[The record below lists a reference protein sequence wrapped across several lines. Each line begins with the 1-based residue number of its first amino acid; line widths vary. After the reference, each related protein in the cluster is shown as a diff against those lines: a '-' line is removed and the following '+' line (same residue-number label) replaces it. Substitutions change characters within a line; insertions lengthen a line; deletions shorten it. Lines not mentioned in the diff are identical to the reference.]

1 MEKIDN
7 NKFSFVDNK
16 LFADVNGKKYDLNN
30 ISNIRNLKELNT
42 LRSETLQENKMLSK
56 LLKKATDDTER
67 EYFNKKIADN
77 QKKLSALDKQF
88 NDELSSQASAET
100 READKIGD
108 DMYVLKPFLAF
119 LESFIRSDKG
129 AFSKNQTN
137 KQELEFT
144 ATPEETNKL
153 LESIEEKKPLGIEG
167 IKSLIPIERIKEN
180 TLELPST
187 EGNNIPNKLSDKS
200 LLIMIDNNVFPAIDQ
215 KSLNKL
221 LSNGN
226 FVNDLS
232 MSNNAKVFALDKE
245 TLMQEFS
252 NLMLSDDK
260 EIFIKENLKGE
271 LLKEFNKSTQN
282 QQKRFIPSDKLDVSS
297 ITKLGIDVRSIP
309 QSDIVALLSG
319 DEIKGVK
326 LHQGNTEAEANIRLE
341 MNKDGIF
348 ECKETITKI
357 NNKFTLFDYEFSKDE
372 IKQLQTSGRL
382 TDGPITIHDGENT
395 KEILPFC
402 QDGVLKYR
410 TQESI
415 KLPSQYNGVEINK
428 QQSDQL
434 INGKTIIMKGL
445 LDKDGNKYDGYV
457 RFNVVKNI
465 LESIKINNESLSEK
479 QTFKPKF
486 KI

>member
-1 MEKIDN
+1 MDKIDN

-42 LRSETLQENKMLSK
+42 LRSEILQENKMLSK

-67 EYFNKKIADN
+67 EFFNKKIADN

-88 NDELSSQASAET
+88 NDELSSQASVET

-187 EGNNIPNKLSDKS
+187 EGNNMPNKLSDKS

-260 EIFIKENLKGE
+260 EIFIKENLPLQIRQE
-271 LLKEFNKSTQN
+271 ECQV
-282 QQKRFIPSDKLDVSS
+282 P
-297 ITKLGIDVRSIP
+297 
-309 QSDIVALLSG
+309 LLS
-319 DEIKGVK
+319 
-326 LHQGNTEAEANIRLE
+326 R
-341 MNKDGIF
+341 
-348 ECKETITKI
+348 
-357 NNKFTLFDYEFSKDE
+357 
-372 IKQLQTSGRL
+372 
-382 TDGPITIHDGENT
+382 
-395 KEILPFC
+395 
-402 QDGVLKYR
+402 
-410 TQESI
+410 
-415 KLPSQYNGVEINK
+415 
-428 QQSDQL
+428 
-434 INGKTIIMKGL
+434 
-445 LDKDGNKYDGYV
+445 
-457 RFNVVKNI
+457 
-465 LESIKINNESLSEK
+465 
-479 QTFKPKF
+479 
-486 KI
+486 

>member
-1 MEKIDN
+1 MDKIDN

-16 LFADVNGKKYDLNN
+16 LFADVNGKKYELNN
-30 ISNIRNLKELNT
+30 ISNIRSLKELNK
-42 LRSETLQENKMLSK
+42 LKSETLHENKMLSK

-67 EYFNKKIADN
+67 EFINKKLTDN
-77 QKKLSALDKQF
+77 KNKLSALNKQF
-88 NDELSSQASAET
+88 NDELSNQASVDT
-100 READKIGD
+100 RETDKIGE

-129 AFSKNQTN
+129 AFSKNKTN
-137 KQELEFT
+137 NEEFEFT

-153 LESIEEKKPLGIEG
+153 LEAIEENKPLGIEG
-167 IKSLIPIERIKEN
+167 IKSLIPIDRIKEN
-180 TLELPST
+180 TLELSSADS
-187 EGNNIPNKLSDKS
+187 NNMPDKLSDKS
-200 LLIMIDNNVFPAIDQ
+200 LLIMIDNNIFPAIDQ
-215 KSLNKL
+215 KSLNNL

-232 MSNNAKVFALDKE
+232 MSSNAKVFALDKE
-245 TLMQEFS
+245 TLMREFS

-260 EIFIKENLKGE
+260 EKFIKENLKAD
-271 LLKEFNKSTQN
+271 LLKEFTKSTQN

-410 TQESI
+410 TPESI
-415 KLPSQYNGVEINK
+415 KLPAKYNGVKIKK
-428 QQSDQL
+428 QQSEQL

-445 LDKDGNKYDGYV
+445 KDKNGNKYDGYV
-457 RFNVVKNI
+457 RFNVIKNI
-465 LESIKINNESLSEK
+465 LESIKINKVSLSEK

-486 KI
+486 KM